1 MNFENVE
8 QEQRVLEPWLSVIG
22 MITVFWSPVERY
34 IDQCVS
40 MLYES
45 EPNRAKKK
53 PLTLG
58 HKLNFLQIEL
68 PKQGFV
74 SEDINSLID
83 LTKSTVQ
90 IRDVCVHG
98 VIDSFDNNEL
108 KIGKVQGKAEKY
120 TIEMFTL
127 TSERLHRSGTNL
139 MRLNKYWGNISTEL
153 SKRLKDS

>member
-1 MNFENVE
+1 MDNIE
-8 QEQRVLEPWLSVIG
+8 QDQQVLEPWLSVIG

-45 EPNRAKKK
+45 GKGRKK
-53 PLTLG
+53 PLTLS
-58 HKLNFLQIEL
+58 HKLSFLKTEL
-68 PKQGFV
+68 PKIGFA
-74 SEDINSLID
+74 SEEIESWIHQ
-83 LTKSTVQ
+83 TKSTVQ

-98 VIDSFDNNEL
+98 VIDSFDNNQL

-127 TSERLHRSGTNL
+127 TSERLHHSATNL
-139 MRLNKYWGNISTEL
+139 KRLNKYWGNISTEL
-153 SKRLKDS
+153 SKDLKDS